1 MLVTFSLDNLK
12 YVNEGNIAD
21 KMRIS
26 DSPPPDRGDIGGE
39 ILFEVDERNFDGLSG
54 LHKGRPKNVLIKF
67 QT

>member
-12 YVNEGNIAD
+12 YTNEGNIAD

-39 ILFEVDERNFDGLSG
+39 ILFEVDERNFDGLKG
-54 LHKGRPKNVLIKF
+54 LHKGRPKNILIKL